1 MLKIDS
7 ITHLPVIRPQSTTN
21 SKWALIPHNGSSGHM
36 NQPEAKRQAILPALE
51 RCALKP
57 RWVYLSC
64 QIVVTL
70 LSVVFAFP
78 LRKACAQTREQAQY
92 DIVILDGHIID
103 GTGNPWYAADIAI
116 NGDHIATIGDL
127 HDAHARRVI
136 EAKGRIV
143 APGFIDMLGQSE
155 FSLLL
160 DNRSLSKLSQGI
172 TTEITGE
179 GASVAPQNEKTIA
192 PQKSYLERYKL
203 TIDWSTL
210 DGYFHRLEKHGT
222 PINIGTYVGSS
233 QVREAVIGDDD
244 RAPTLDEMERMKALV
259 EQAMKDGA
267 LGISSALIYPPN
279 SYAKTE
285 ELIELSKI
293 ASQYGGLYAT
303 HLRSEGE
310 SEISALAEAIRIGR
324 EAHIPV
330 EVFHLKVSGKSRWG
344 TMKNVVQMIQ
354 QARDSGIDIAADMYP
369 YVAGETHLAYYLPP
383 WVADGGTEKLLQH
396 LKDPAVR
403 ARIKKELAVD
413 NWENIY
419 FECGPTGVMLLPV
432 NPDLKKFDGK
442 TLADVAAVWEKT
454 PEDTLMD
461 FILADNADTNAIDFA
476 VNEEDLKDGL
486 SQPWTSIGLDFYEM
500 SLDGPTYDP
509 NVHPRAF
516 GSMPRFLGGYV
527 RNQHLLTIETA
538 IRKITSLPA
547 TREHLEARGLLKPGY
562 FADITIFNPA
572 TIIDHATYTKPDQL
586 STGVDY
592 VFVNGQ
598 LEYDGGK
605 LTGITAGR
613 ALRGRGY
620 QLSNH

>member
-1 MLKIDS
+1 M
-7 ITHLPVIRPQSTTN
+7 
-21 SKWALIPHNGSSGHM
+21 
-36 NQPEAKRQAILPALE
+36 
-51 RCALKP
+51 
-57 RWVYLSC
+57 
-64 QIVVTL
+64 
-70 LSVVFAFP
+70 
-78 LRKACAQTREQAQY
+78 
-92 DIVILDGHIID
+92 
-103 GTGNPWYAADIAI
+103 
-116 NGDHIATIGDL
+116 
-127 HDAHARRVI
+127 I

-155 FSLLL
+155 FPLLV

-203 TIDWSTL
+203 TIDWTTL
-210 DGYFHRLEKHGT
+210 NGYFHRLEKQGT
-222 PINIGTYVGSS
+222 PINLGTYVGSS

-244 RAPTLDEMERMKALV
+244 RAPTHDEMERMKALV
-259 EQAMKDGA
+259 EQAMKEGA

-303 HLRSEGE
+303 HMRSEGE
-310 SEISALAEAIRIGR
+310 SEMSALAEAIRIGR

-330 EVFHLKVSGKSRWG
+330 EVFHLKVSGKTRWG
-344 TMKNVVQMIQ
+344 AMKTVVQRIQ
-354 QARDSGIDIAADMYP
+354 QARDSGIDITADMYP
-369 YVAGETHLAYYLPP
+369 YVAGETHLAWYLPP
-383 WVADGGTEKLLQH
+383 WVADGGTEKLLQR

-403 ARIKKELAVD
+403 TRIKKELAVD

-419 FECGPTGVMLLPV
+419 FECGPTGVMVLPV
-432 NPDLKKFDGK
+432 NADLKKFDGQ
-442 TLADVAAVWEKT
+442 TLADVAAVWKKT

-461 FILADNADTNAIDFA
+461 FILADNADSNAIDFG
-476 VNEEDLKDGL
+476 VSEEDLKIGL
-486 SQPWTSIGLDFYEM
+486 SQPWTSIGLDFWEV
-500 SLDGPTYDP
+500 SLDGPTYDA

-516 GSMPRFLGGYV
+516 GSMPRFLGEYV
-527 RNQHLLTIETA
+527 REQHLMTLENA
-538 IRKITSLPA
+538 VRKITSLPVQ
-547 TREHLEARGLLKPGY
+547 REHLEGRGLLEPGF
-562 FADITIFNPA
+562 FADITIFDPA

-598 LEYDGGK
+598 LEYDHGK
-605 LTGITAGR
+605 LTGIKAGR

-620 QLSNH
+620 QPSTN

>member
-1 MLKIDS
+1 LKLRCRDLNNRIVFTALCVA
-7 ITHLPVIRPQSTTN
+7 IAFLPPNAFAQS
-21 SKWALIPHNGSSGHM
+21 H
-36 NQPEAKRQAILPALE
+36 
-51 RCALKP
+51 
-57 RWVYLSC
+57 
-64 QIVVTL
+64 
-70 LSVVFAFP
+70 
-78 LRKACAQTREQAQY
+78 EQLQY
-92 DIVILDGHIID
+92 DVIISGGHIID

-116 NGDHIATIGDL
+116 IGDQIATIGDL
-127 HDAHARRVI
+127 HGSRAKRVI
-136 EAKGRIV
+136 EAKDRIV

-155 FSLLL
+155 FSLLI

-192 PQKSYLERYKL
+192 AEKSYLKRNKL
-203 TIDWSTL
+203 IIDWTTL
-210 DGYFHRLEKHGT
+210 DGYFHRLEQQGT

-244 RAPTLDEMERMKALV
+244 RAPTHAEMEQMRVLV

-303 HLRSEGE
+303 HMRSEGE
-310 SEISALAEAIRIGR
+310 AEISALTEAIRIGR

-369 YVAGETHLAYYLPP
+369 YVAGETHLAWYLPP
-383 WVADGGTEKLLQH
+383 WVADGGTDKLLQR
-396 LKDPAVR
+396 LKDRAVR

-419 FECGPTGVMLLPV
+419 FECGPKGVMVLPI
-432 NPDLKKFDGK
+432 NADLKKFDGK
-442 TLADVAAVWEKT
+442 TLADVAAAWNKS

-461 FILADNADTNAIDFA
+461 FILADNAETNAIDFA
-476 VNEEDLKDGL
+476 VSEQDLKAGL
-486 SQPWTSIGLDFYEM
+486 SQPWTSIGLDFWEM

-516 GSMPRFLGGYV
+516 GSMPRFLGEYI
-527 RNQHLLTIETA
+527 RNQHLLPIETA

-547 TREHLEARGLLKPGY
+547 TREHLEGRGLLRPGY
-562 FADITIFNPA
+562 FADITIFDPA
-572 TIIDHATYTKPDQL
+572 TIADHATYTKPDQL

-605 LTGITAGR
+605 LTGAKAGR

-620 QLSNH
+620 QPSAN

>member
-1 MLKIDS
+1 M
-7 ITHLPVIRPQSTTN
+7 R
-21 SKWALIPHNGSSGHM
+21 SSSL
-36 NQPEAKRQAILPALE
+36 NCRVL
-51 RCALKP
+51 
-57 RWVYLSC
+57 
-64 QIVVTL
+64 VTL
-70 LSVVFAFP
+70 LSAAIAFFP
-78 LRKACAQTREQAQY
+78 STPCAQTEEQPQY
-92 DIVILDGHIID
+92 DILIVNGHIID
-103 GTGNPWYAADIAI
+103 GTGNPWYAADLAISGDRIA
-116 NGDHIATIGDL
+116 AIGDL
-127 HDAHARRVI
+127 QNAHAKRVI
-136 EAKGRIV
+136 DAKGRIV

-160 DNRSLSKLSQGI
+160 DSRSLSKLSQGI

-192 PQKSYLERYKL
+192 SQKSYLERYKL
-203 TIDWSTL
+203 TIDWTNL
-210 DGYFHRLEKHGT
+210 DGYFHRLEKQGT

-244 RAPTLDEMERMKALV
+244 RAPTQDEMERMKALV

-279 SYAKTE
+279 SYATPE

-303 HLRSEGE
+303 HMRSEGE
-310 SEISALAEAIRIGR
+310 AEILALAEAVRIGR

-330 EVFHLKVSGKSRWG
+330 EIFHLKVSGKSRWG
-344 TMKNVVQMIQ
+344 TMKNVVQIIQ

-369 YVAGETHLAYYLPP
+369 YVAGETRLAWYLPP
-383 WVADGGTEKLLQH
+383 WVADGGTRKLLDR
-396 LKDPAVR
+396 LRDPVVR
-403 ARIKKELAVD
+403 SRIKKELAID

-419 FECGPTGVMLLPV
+419 VECGPTGVIVLPV
-432 NPDLKKFDGK
+432 NADLKKFDGK
-442 TLADVAAVWEKT
+442 TLADVAAAWKES
-454 PEDTLMD
+454 PEDALMD
-461 FILADNADTNAIDFA
+461 FILADNADTYAIDFG
-476 VNEEDLKDGL
+476 VSEEDLKEGL

-509 NVHPRAF
+509 HFHPRAF
-516 GSMPRFLGGYV
+516 GSMPRFLGEYV

-562 FADITIFNPA
+562 FADITIFDAA
-572 TIIDHATYTKPDQL
+572 TIIDHATYAKPDQL

-592 VFVNGQ
+592 VIVNGQ
-598 LEYDGGK
+598 LEYAQGK

-620 QLSNH
+620 RPSDLQARTSQGADADAARTRALNACQDLLTFWKHADPDIPILKQAKAEYEKVQ